1 MISALD
7 RKLLRDLRR
16 IWAQGLAIAMVLACG
31 VAVLVLANGTQ
42 LTLTETR
49 DSWYDRSRFAD
60 VFATATRAPLA
71 LTDRIAEVDGVAQ
84 VEARIADYVILD
96 MPGMSAPAMA
106 RAISLPEAGDP
117 VLNIPLLRV
126 GRLPDPTRPDEVA
139 VNERFGLA
147 HDLQPGGS
155 FHAILN
161 GQRRE
166 LVVTGWL
173 LSPEFIYAMGPGTL
187 IPDDAR
193 FGILW
198 MGHAG
203 AAAAFD
209 MEGAFNEISL
219 RLTPDATVP
228 AVVRALDQLLDPYG
242 GAGAHDRDRQM
253 SHAFLKSELEQLSAM
268 AVVLPPV
275 FFIVSAFLVNMVI
288 GRLIALERQQI
299 GLLKAVGYS
308 TAQIAGHYLKLSIGI
323 GILGVVIGWGLGA
336 YFAGR
341 MAALYAQ
348 YFSFP
353 YLVYVPSPGA
363 FALSGGLGI
372 GTVVLGALRAVWASV
387 RLSPAVAM
395 SPPAPPKYSR
405 GLADRIGAL
414 IRLKQTTMMILRSII
429 RWPAR
434 AAITV
439 FGVAASVSVL
449 VASFFSFDAMDAM
462 VDDAFYQ
469 SNRAG
474 LTLMLTQARSPR
486 AVEDAR
492 ALPGALQVEG
502 HFSAPVRLTHGPREK
517 LLRLEAQGTEAQLVR
532 IIGPDGGA
540 VQVPPEGLAMPAAL
554 AEDLGLSAGD
564 MVSVEFLIPP
574 RETHLLPVTAL
585 TRQSLGQDLHMNEAA
600 LFDLLR
606 QGPRVNRLNL
616 LIDDAELPALYAQI
630 KTTPAISGVML
641 WNDTRRMFVDEIQR
655 NLWTMVLIYSVLGI
669 LITVGVVYN
678 AARIQLSERS
688 HELASLRVLGF
699 TKGQVAYV
707 LVAELMVLSLV
718 AVPIG
723 WGLGYLFAA
732 ATAQGF
738 STDIVTLPLIVTRTT
753 YGAATA
759 IVLVAALASALL
771 VKRRLDRIDIVT
783 ALKQK
788 E

>member
-1 MISALD
+1 MISVLD

-16 IWAQGLAIAMVLACG
+16 IWAQVLAIAMVLACG
-31 VAVLVLANGTQ
+31 VAVLVLANGAQ

-49 DSWYDRSRFAD
+49 DSWYDHSRFAD
-60 VFATATRAPLA
+60 VFATATRAPLS
-71 LTDRIAEVDGVAQ
+71 LTDRIAEIDGMAQ
-84 VEARIADYVILD
+84 VEARISDFVILD
-96 MPGMSAPAMA
+96 MPGMAAPAMG
-106 RAISLPEAGDP
+106 RVVSLPEAGEP
-117 VLNIPLLRV
+117 VLNIPLVRV
-126 GRLPDPTRPDEVA
+126 GRLPDPTRADEVA
-139 VNERFGLA
+139 VSERFALA
-147 HDLQPGGS
+147 HDLAPGRS

-166 LVVTGWL
+166 LTVTGWM
-173 LSPEFIYAMGPGTL
+173 LSPEFIYAIGPGTL
-187 IPDDAR
+187 IPDDGR

-198 MGHAG
+198 MGHDG

-209 MEGAFNEISL
+209 MEGAFDEVSL
-219 RLTPDATVP
+219 RLTPGASVP
-228 AVVRALDQLLDPYG
+228 AVVRALDDLLDPYG
-242 GAGAHDRDRQM
+242 GTGAHGRDRQM
-253 SHAFLKSELEQLSAM
+253 SHAFLQSELDQLSAM

-308 TAQIAGHYLKLSIGI
+308 TPQIAGHYLKLSIGI
-323 GILGVVIGWGLGA
+323 GVVGLLIGWALGA
-336 YFAGR
+336 FFAGR
-341 MAALYAQ
+341 IAGLYAQ

-363 FALSGGLGI
+363 FVLSGSLAVA
-372 GTVVLGALRAVWASV
+372 TVVLGALRAVWASV

-405 GLADRIGAL
+405 GMADRIGAL
-414 IRLKQTTMMILRSII
+414 LRLKQTTMMILRSLI
-429 RWPAR
+429 RWPGR

-474 LTLMLTQARSPR
+474 LTLMLSQTRSPR
-486 AVEDAR
+486 VVEDAR
-492 ALPGALQVEG
+492 SLPGALQVEG
-502 HFSAPVRLTHGPREK
+502 VFAAPVRLTHGPHEK
-517 LLRLEAQGTEAQLVR
+517 FLQLQAQPEGAELLRVL
-532 IIGPDGGA
+532 GPGGGE
-540 VQVPPEGLAMPAAL
+540 VPMPPAGVVMPAAM
-554 AEDLGLSAGD
+554 AEDLGLRAGD
-564 MVSVEFLIPP
+564 MVSVEFLVPP
-574 RETHLLPVTAL
+574 RETHLLQITAVTFQA
-585 TRQSLGQDLHMNEAA
+585 LGQSLHMNETA

-606 QGPRVNRLNL
+606 QGPQVNMLNL
-616 LIDDAELPALYAQI
+616 LIDDAALPDLYAQI
-630 KTTPAISGVML
+630 KTTPAVSGVML
-641 WNDTRRMFVDEIQR
+641 WNEMRKQFVDEIQR
-655 NLWTMVLIYSVLGI
+655 NLWTMVLIYSILGI

-699 TKGQVAYV
+699 TKAQVAYV
-707 LVAELMVLSLV
+707 LVAELMFLSLV

-723 WGLGYLFAA
+723 WWLGYLFAA
-732 ATAQGF
+732 ATAEGF

-753 YGAATA
+753 YGGATA